1 MKSVTVAGIDCGT
14 NSIRLKVSRVSED
27 GVEDIVPRILRV
39 IRLGQD
45 VDKTHRFADEALE
58 RAYAAAREFAEVLKE
73 HPVDG
78 IRFVATSATRDAENR
93 EEFEDTIE
101 QILGVRPEVIPGT
114 EEADLSFLGATSVV
128 RRDVEAPYLVVDLG
142 GGSTELVL
150 GGDGVSHPNTQVQA
164 AFSMNI
170 GSVRMTERHLKNDP
184 PTEAQIQEAIAD
196 IDEHIDEAFKT
207 VPAGKTRTIIGV
219 SGTVTTMTALAMGL
233 TEYDHSAV
241 DGASCSLED
250 AYAVDN
256 KFLKMPREERL
267 TYKTI
272 HPGRVDVVGGGA
284 LVWNRVLAKVS
295 EAAYADHGQRIDSF
309 MASEHGLLDGI
320 VLDYGTRLL
329 AERERGI
336 ITWVSACSTPCRH
349 GETGI
354 RNRLKIGLFGLR
366 VRFPLAAP
374 NNAVNALLDSMYET
388 IRYYTGGIDNP
399 E

>member
-45 VDKTHRFADEALE
+45 VDKTHRFADEALA
-58 RAYAAAREFAEVLKE
+58 RAYEAAREFAGVLAE

-78 IRFVATSATRDAENR
+78 IRFVATSATRDAGNR
-93 EEFEDTIE
+93 EEFEDNIE
-101 QILGVRPEVIPGT
+101 KILGVRPEVIPGT
-114 EEADLSFLGATSVV
+114 EEADLSFLGATSIVH
-128 RRDVEAPYLVVDLG
+128 REVEAPYLVVDLG

-150 GGDGVSHPNTQVQA
+150 GGDGVTHPSTQVQA

-184 PTEAQIQEAIAD
+184 PTERQIAEAVAD
-196 IDEHIDEAFKT
+196 IDAHIDVAFKT
-207 VPAGKTRTIIGV
+207 VPAGKTHTIIGV

-233 TEYDHSAV
+233 TEYDHTAV
-241 DGASCSLED
+241 DGARCTLED

-256 KFLKMPREERL
+256 RFLHMPREERL

-295 EAAYADHGQRIDSF
+295 EAAYEDHGQRIDSF

-320 VLDYGTRLL
+320 VLDYGKRLL
-329 AERERGI
+329 AAR
-336 ITWVSACSTPCRH
+336 
-349 GETGI
+349 
-354 RNRLKIGLFGLR
+354 
-366 VRFPLAAP
+366 
-374 NNAVNALLDSMYET
+374 
-388 IRYYTGGIDNP
+388 
-399 E
+399 

>member
-1 MKSVTVAGIDCGT
+1 MTAVTVAGIDCGT
-14 NSIRLKVSRVSED
+14 NSIRLKIARVDEH
-27 GVEDIVPRILRV
+27 GVTDVVPRMLRV
-39 IRLGQD
+39 VRLGQG
-45 VDKTHRFADEALE
+45 VDETHRFSDEALE
-58 RAYAAAREFAEVLKE
+58 RTYAAVREFKDVLDE
-73 HPVDG
+73 HAVDA
-78 IRFVATSATRDAENR
+78 IRFVATSATRDADNR
-93 EEFEDTIE
+93 EEFENTVE
-101 QILGVRPEVIPGT
+101 SILGVRPEVISGT
-114 EEADLSFLGATSVV
+114 EEADLSFLAASSAISSLP
-128 RRDVEAPYLVVDLG
+128 DVEAPYLVVDLG
-142 GGSTELVL
+142 GGSCELVL
-150 GGDGVSHPNTQVQA
+150 GGDGDTLPATKVQA

-256 KFLKMPREERL
+256 KFLTMPREERL

-295 EAAYADHGQRIDSF
+295 EAAYADHGQHIDSF

-329 AERERGI
+329 AER
-336 ITWVSACSTPCRH
+336 
-349 GETGI
+349 
-354 RNRLKIGLFGLR
+354 
-366 VRFPLAAP
+366 
-374 NNAVNALLDSMYET
+374 
-388 IRYYTGGIDNP
+388 
-399 E
+399 

>member
-1 MKSVTVAGIDCGT
+1 MTAVTVAGIDCGT
-14 NSIRLKVSRVSED
+14 NSIRLKIARVDEH
-27 GVEDIVPRILRV
+27 GVTDVVPRMLRV
-39 IRLGQD
+39 VRLGQG
-45 VDKTHRFADEALE
+45 VDETHRFSDEALE
-58 RAYAAAREFAEVLKE
+58 RTYAAVREFKDVLDE
-73 HPVDG
+73 HAVDA
-78 IRFVATSATRDAENR
+78 IRFVATSATRDADNR
-93 EEFEDTIE
+93 EEFENTVE
-101 QILGVRPEVIPGT
+101 SILGVRPEVISGT
-114 EEADLSFLGATSVV
+114 EEADLSFLAASSAISSLP
-128 RRDVEAPYLVVDLG
+128 DVEAPYLVVDLG
-142 GGSTELVL
+142 GGSCELVL
-150 GGDGVSHPNTQVQA
+150 GGDGDTLPATKVQA

-295 EAAYADHGQRIDSF
+295 EAAYADHGQHIDSF

-329 AERERGI
+329 AER
-336 ITWVSACSTPCRH
+336 
-349 GETGI
+349 
-354 RNRLKIGLFGLR
+354 
-366 VRFPLAAP
+366 
-374 NNAVNALLDSMYET
+374 
-388 IRYYTGGIDNP
+388 
-399 E
+399 

>member
-14 NSIRLKVSRVSED
+14 NSIRLKVSRVTED

-58 RAYAAAREFAEVLKE
+58 RAYEAAREFADVLAE

-93 EEFEDTIE
+93 EEFEDNIE
-101 QILGVRPEVIPGT
+101 KILGVRPEVIPGT
-114 EEADLSFLGATSVV
+114 EEADLSFLGATSIV
-128 RRDVEAPYLVVDLG
+128 RRNVEAPYLVVDLG

-150 GGDGVSHPNTQVQA
+150 GGDGVGRPSTQVQA

-184 PTEAQIQEAIAD
+184 PTDEQIAEAIAD

-250 AYAVDN
+250 AYAVDDR
-256 KFLKMPREERL
+256 FLRMPREERL
-267 TYKTI
+267 AYKTI

-284 LVWNRVLAKVS
+284 LVWNRVLARVS
-295 EAAYADHGQRIDSF
+295 EEALADHGQKIDSF

-320 VLDYGTRLL
+320 VLDYGRKLL
-329 AERERGI
+329 AAR
-336 ITWVSACSTPCRH
+336 
-349 GETGI
+349 
-354 RNRLKIGLFGLR
+354 
-366 VRFPLAAP
+366 
-374 NNAVNALLDSMYET
+374 
-388 IRYYTGGIDNP
+388 
-399 E
+399 